1 MIWQNGIQE
10 VRSWYDKRKKREYKS
25 FFFFEKFN
33 LKPTLICVG
42 SHPHQCLLVLAS
54 VFRKI
59 TSGGQNEA
67 SFGRSKATSL
77 PTSHNTITILV
88 DIYYTL
94 LRLFCAVLCFGSPNS
109 GLCASAEAQLS
120 GLQLAFGL
128 SYADIYTSEVLRREP
143 L

>member
-1 MIWQNGIQE
+1 MVFRRLE
-10 VRSWYDKRKKREYKS
+10 VGTTKEKKENTKV

-77 PTSHNTITILV
+77 PTSSQYTITILV

-94 LRLFCAVLCFGSPNS
+94 LLSCVCSALLFCALVLQTQDFCRSSALGTSV
-109 GLCASAEAQLS
+109 GLRP
-120 GLQLAFGL
+120 F
-128 SYADIYTSEVLRREP
+128 LRRHIHI
-143 L
+143 

>member
-77 PTSHNTITILV
+77 PTSQYTITILV
-88 DIYYTL
+88 DIYYIYSSSF
-94 LRLFCAVLCFGSPNS
+94 LRLFCAAVLCFGPPNS
-109 GLCASAEAQLS
+109 GLLQKLSSRDFSWPSAFLTQT
-120 GLQLAFGL
+120 
-128 SYADIYTSEVLRREP
+128 YTHLKC
-143 L
+143 